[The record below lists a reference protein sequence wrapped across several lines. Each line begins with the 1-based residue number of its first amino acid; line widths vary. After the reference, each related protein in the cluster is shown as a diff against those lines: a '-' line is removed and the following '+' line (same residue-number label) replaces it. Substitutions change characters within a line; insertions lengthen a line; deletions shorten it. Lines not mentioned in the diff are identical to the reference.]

1 MIELFLLLA
10 IGILE
15 GITIIGIL
23 CLGLKMEKKLDE
35 VSKKI
40 EEREP

>member
-23 CLGLKMEKKLDE
+23 FLGLKIEKKLDE
-35 VSKKI
+35 VSKKVEAI
-40 EEREP
+40 EP